1 MSDYVSQ
8 FTGPEID
15 SRLTKVSQLET
26 SKQDKLVSGTNIK
39 TVGGTSILGSG
50 DIPIQAGD
58 TNAVKYVSQSLT
70 GAQKAQARSN
80 IGAQEQLVSGT
91 NIKTVNNQTLLGPG
105 NITVQ
110 AGDTDAVKYV
120 SQTLTDAQKA
130 QARTNI
136 GAADSADSIESVTV
150 SVDDTSGTPEADV
163 TFVNQ
168 ELSIAFHGLK
178 GEDGVGFD
186 DVATQQDGTIVITLT
201 NGDTIT
207 IDLNHNHP
215 QYPKYEYLT
224 SESQMPSSPD
234 SDTLYLILET
244 S

>member
-8 FTGPEID
+8 FTGSEID
-15 SRLTKVSQLET
+15 SRLSKVSQLET
-26 SKQDKLVSGTNIK
+26 SKPDKLVSGTNIK

-70 GAQKAQARSN
+70 DSQKAQARTN

-105 NITVQ
+105 NIT
-110 AGDTDAVKYV
+110 
-120 SQTLTDAQKA
+120 
-130 QARTNI
+130 
-136 GAADSADSIESVTV
+136 IEGGGE
-150 SVDDTSGTPEADV
+150 D
-163 TFVNQ
+163 
-168 ELSIAFHGLK
+168 

-186 DVATQQDGTIVITLT
+186 DVTTQQDGTIVITLT

-207 IDLNHNHP
+207 IDLNHQHP
-215 QYPKYEYLT
+215 QYPKYVYC
-224 SESQMPSSPD
+224 SSQAAYD
-234 SDTLYLILET
+234 AIVTKESDTLYLILET

>member
-1 MSDYVSQ
+1 MADYLSQ
-8 FTGPEID
+8 YTGPEID
-15 SRLTKVSQLET
+15 QRLTKVSQLEA

-70 GAQKAQARSN
+70 DSQKTQARTN
-80 IGAQEQLVSGT
+80 IAAQEQLVSGT

-105 NITVQ
+105 NI
-110 AGDTDAVKYV
+110 
-120 SQTLTDAQKA
+120 
-130 QARTNI
+130 
-136 GAADSADSIESVTV
+136 
-150 SVDDTSGTPEADV
+150 DV
-163 TFVNQ
+163 
-168 ELSIAFHGLK
+168 EG

-186 DVATQQDGTIVITLT
+186 DVSTQQDGTIVIGLT

-207 IDLNHNHP
+207 IDLNHQHP
-215 QYPKYEYLT
+215 QYPKYVYC
-224 SESQMPSSPD
+224 SSQAAYD
-234 SDTLYLILET
+234 AIVTKESDTLYLILET

>member
-1 MSDYVSQ
+1 MADYISQ

-15 SRLTKVSQLET
+15 QRLAKVSQLET

-70 GAQKAQARSN
+70 DSQKTQARTN
-80 IGAQEQLVSGT
+80 IGAQETLVSGT
-91 NIKTVNNQTLLGPG
+91 NIKTINGDPILGSG
-105 NITVQ
+105 NIDVQ
-110 AGDTDAVKYV
+110 G
-120 SQTLTDAQKA
+120 
-130 QARTNI
+130 
-136 GAADSADSIESVTV
+136 
-150 SVDDTSGTPEADV
+150 
-163 TFVNQ
+163 
-168 ELSIAFHGLK
+168 

-186 DVATQQDGTIVITLT
+186 DVTTQQDGTIVITLT

-207 IDLNHNHP
+207 IDLNHQHP
-215 QYPKYEYLT
+215 QYPKYVYC
-224 SESQMPSSPD
+224 SSQAAYD
-234 SDTLYLILET
+234 AIVTKESDTLYLILET